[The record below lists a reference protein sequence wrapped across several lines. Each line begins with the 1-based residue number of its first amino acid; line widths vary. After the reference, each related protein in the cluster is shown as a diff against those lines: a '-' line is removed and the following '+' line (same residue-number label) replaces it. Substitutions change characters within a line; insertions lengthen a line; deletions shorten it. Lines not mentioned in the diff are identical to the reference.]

1 MKMTLTKKIVVGLIF
16 GILVGLAL
24 NIFAPSLFNPL
35 DTYLFQPL
43 GQIFLNLIT
52 MLVVP
57 IVFISITLGVV
68 GLGDTKKLGS
78 IGLKTV
84 TFFLVTTC
92 MAIIIGLTLA
102 LVFEPGNAGN
112 FENMMVDE
120 LTGDQ
125 KQEEAPPIMDTL
137 LNIIPT
143 NPVQAM
149 AEGEMLQVI
158 FFAILLGFAMNVLGE
173 KVNGIKSLLEQAND
187 VIMLLVNLAIK
198 TAPYGAFG
206 LIASAV
212 GGLGINAVKA
222 MGAYFGVVL
231 LALAIHFFI
240 VYGAAIFFMAKTNP
254 ILFFKRFFPAISVA
268 FSTSSSNATLPVSM
282 DVAQENLGIPKK
294 ISSFIQPLGATINM
308 DGTAIM
314 QGVATIFIAQ
324 VYGVELSLMQLLTIV
339 GLAVIASIGTAGV
352 PGVGFILLA
361 MVLQQVGLPVE
372 GIALILGIDRILD
385 MTRTSVNI
393 TGDAVC
399 AMIVAKS
406 EDGEVKIPEEA
417 KM

>member
-1 MKMTLTKKIVVGLIF
+1 MTLTKKIVVGLIF